1 MKSVK
6 IRFNTNYPKTS
17 TKKWRL
23 LVKNTPES
31 DYVQHLVDEI
41 EIKRPSFT
49 TDDVVKGD
57 DGNLV
62 AKFHISTLAQDIV
75 FHTDRDNKLIATII

>member
-49 TDDVVKGD
+49 SDDMVKGD

-62 AKFHISTLAQDIV
+62 NKFHISTLAQDIV
-75 FHTDRDNKLIATII
+75 FHPEGDKLIAKII